1 MNDYP
6 PVGASDSLQSLTPVT
21 TLDRTTLV
29 YIPLMIEVAIL
40 LSIPC
45 LLKRRKNFSV
55 LDEGS
60 NTANTGEMTKVPLV
74 IPFVASYYLD

>member
-1 MNDYP
+1 VNDYP
-6 PVGASDSLQSLTPVT
+6 PVGASDNLQSLTPVT

-29 YIPLMIEVAIL
+29 YIPLMIKVAIL

-60 NTANTGEMTKVPLV
+60 NTANTGEMTKVPVV
-74 IPFVASYYLD
+74 IPFVAS